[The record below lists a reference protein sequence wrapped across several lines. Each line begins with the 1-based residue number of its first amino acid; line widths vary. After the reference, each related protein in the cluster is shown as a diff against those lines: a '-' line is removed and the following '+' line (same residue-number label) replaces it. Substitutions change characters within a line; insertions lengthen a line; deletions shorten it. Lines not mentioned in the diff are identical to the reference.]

1 MFRPFTICWG
11 SHTWK
16 RTVPR
21 WAGGRTEGTAH
32 SRHTADVMQTAS
44 PGLSLMESVNGD
56 KVMRSDGFYFQPSR
70 LLCEAWQLT
79 RYSAR
84 VSVASR
90 PRTVSS
96 SSWDMTPSTNK
107 AIRAKGTQKPST
119 VRKQLLQRARRLAL
133 LVSLSGQS
141 QDLFSEGYYMSLLKI
156 CQRQ

>member
-1 MFRPFTICWG
+1 MIRRKDRRNSPQQAYSWCDADSESRTFTNGVCE
-11 SHTWK
+11 
-16 RTVPR
+16 R
-21 WAGGRTEGTAH
+21 W
-32 SRHTADVMQTAS
+32 Q
-44 PGLSLMESVNGD
+44 GD
-56 KVMRSDGFYFQPSR
+56 EAWWVLFLNLSR

-107 AIRAKGTQKPST
+107 AIRATGTQKPSR

-141 QDLFSEGYYMSLLKI
+141 QDLFSLLQKR
-156 CQRQ
+156 CVQLLDKDSVFFFFPPSQQ